1 MLLNMLVSTEEGNL
15 AYVLLAIIYVEL
27 ACGRYFMEGL

>member
-1 MLLNMLVSTEEGNL
+1 MLVSTEEGNL
-15 AYVLLAIIYVEL
+15 AYVLLSIIYVEL